1 VLVDDEKIDTL
12 EAELRPKL
20 QEAEQYALTL
30 KYALRNVLTIQM
42 VDAPDPTSDN
52 PNQTKKVLPL
62 DPSFNETISD
72 TRREEI
78 YDKLVAD
85 EPSWD
90 L

>member
-1 VLVDDEKIDTL
+1 VDEEKLDTM

-20 QEAEQYALTL
+20 QEAEQYAATL

-42 VDAPDPTSDN
+42 IDAPDPIPEN
-52 PNQTKKVLPL
+52 LNQTKKVLPL
-62 DPSFNETISD
+62 DPSLNETMSD

-78 YDKLVAD
+78 YDKLLVD